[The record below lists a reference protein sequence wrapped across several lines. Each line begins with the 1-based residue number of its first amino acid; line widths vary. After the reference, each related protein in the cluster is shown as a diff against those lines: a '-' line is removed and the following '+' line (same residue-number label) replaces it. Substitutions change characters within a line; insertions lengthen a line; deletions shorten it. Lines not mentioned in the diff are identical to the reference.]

1 MSVINQMLK
10 DLDKRQQGHGV
21 QQLPN
26 AVAVMPANKTS
37 GSVIWLGVALLVL
50 ILLAVYAVMAW
61 QQTSSATQMPQL
73 VSNQAPAEAVVAT
86 ASEAATASEVAR
98 GSETPAQAAQRQ
110 TAALESPVAAN
121 TDNANGDTLMPQAQ
135 QQAKVAQQSEPEAA
149 QPSLQTS
156 SPSHLLVAPA
166 DQSAKLPAASSSEPL
181 PADGSSSG
189 AVSPAPIDAA
199 STAQKPA
206 QQTGNMH
213 AGTMEVT
220 EVRLSAAE
228 QADRAMQKA
237 RAAQNAGKLNEAAAL
252 YGEALALEPAR
263 HQARRQLAALRYGQ
277 GRVAEAIQVLEA
289 GRSRFPD
296 EYSFALLLAR
306 LWREQSDFQQ
316 ALTALAAI
324 ADSSPLAS
332 DKWQLTADIAREQEN
347 YPLAEQAYRQ
357 LLTAGSGPAT
367 WWLGLAYAQDAQ
379 GNFAEAGDNYRRAL
393 RGRELSADA
402 RSFVQNRLMQL
413 GERQ

>member
-1 MSVINQMLK
+1 
-10 DLDKRQQGHGV
+10 
-21 QQLPN
+21 
-26 AVAVMPANKTS
+26 
-37 GSVIWLGVALLVL
+37 
-50 ILLAVYAVMAW
+50 
-61 QQTSSATQMPQL
+61 
-73 VSNQAPAEAVVAT
+73 
-86 ASEAATASEVAR
+86 
-98 GSETPAQAAQRQ
+98 
-110 TAALESPVAAN
+110 
-121 TDNANGDTLMPQAQ
+121 
-135 QQAKVAQQSEPEAA
+135 
-149 QPSLQTS
+149 
-156 SPSHLLVAPA
+156 
-166 DQSAKLPAASSSEPL
+166 
-181 PADGSSSG
+181 
-189 AVSPAPIDAA
+189 
-199 STAQKPA
+199 
-206 QQTGNMH
+206 MH

-306 LWREQSDFQQ
+306 LWREQGDFQQ